1 MALGASAAAA
11 MRVCRARRRFLGGL
25 IAIPAIS
32 AMTPAAVRATG
43 IPRDPIAALALDG
56 APAWRR
62 KP

>member
-1 MALGASAAAA
+1 